1 MSKAQDVID
10 FLKSNP
16 RFLLENEELIADLDT
31 ADEQGGNV
39 FYERQLKVLRER
51 ESQQKA
57 RLELIVDGARDNQKL
72 ESDLTE
78 VAIRLLSHAS
88 SSDESARES
97 PADRVIALVK
107 RQFNIK
113 DAVILLNADENRH
126 GKYDEVRQR
135 VMHKSSICDDRV
147 SSQLMQGLFAD
158 EHEAIKSCAFV
169 PLAYDDQ
176 LIGIMILGSN
186 SAERFQPGVGVMF
199 LDRLGQLVAA
209 YIQGRTV

>member
-1 MSKAQDVID
+1 MSKAQDVIE

-16 RFLLENEELIADLDT
+16 RFLLENEDLIADLDT
-31 ADEQGGNV
+31 AEEQSGNV

-51 ESQQKA
+51 ENQQKA

-78 VAIRLLSHAS
+78 VAIRLLSHDS
-88 SSDESARES
+88 SNEL
-97 PADRVIALVK
+97 PAAMVVALVK

-113 DAVILLNADENRH
+113 GAVVLLNSDGDRH
-126 GKYDEVRQR
+126 AKYDEVRQR

-147 SSQLMQGLFAD
+147 SSQLMQGLF
-158 EHEAIKSCAFV
+158 EEEYEAIKSCAFV
-169 PLAYDDQ
+169 PLTFDDQ
-176 LIGIMILGSN
+176 LIGVMILGSN

-209 YIQGRTV
+209 YIKGREI